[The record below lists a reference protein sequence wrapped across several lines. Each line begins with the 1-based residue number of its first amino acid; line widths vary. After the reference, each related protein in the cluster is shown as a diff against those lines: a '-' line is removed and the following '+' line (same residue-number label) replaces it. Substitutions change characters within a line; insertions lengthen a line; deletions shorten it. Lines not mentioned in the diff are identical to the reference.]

1 MAELRVSVL
10 GLLRVERD
18 GEPVRLGPQQVAL
31 LSVLL
36 LEAGRSVPAARL
48 MRLLWDT
55 PQPDGRSSTL
65 RSHVSNLRRALGP
78 RCADSAS
85 GPSTASPQAGLV
97 TTVGVGAAIGYRL
110 DLRPE
115 QIDAHRFERG
125 YAEGRRLFVAGE
137 TARSAALIGEALA
150 LWHGPAY
157 ADVAE
162 RAFARPAISRLDALR
177 RAARRTQAEALIALG
192 RHSEVVGEL
201 TRAVADD
208 PYDEGPR
215 RLLALAL
222 YHEDRVD
229 EAAAL
234 CRDGLALLRDRGLD
248 APELAELQR
257 TILRRTVPTGERW
270 AAPIADG
277 VRPCLLPPEQTRFV
291 GRRDE
296 VAKAQR
302 ILSDRWPRPVTL
314 LVTGPAGV
322 GKTTFAVRV
331 AHAVA
336 ERFPDGQLY
345 AKLYEPA
352 DPSVV
357 LGGFLRAL
365 GVRGA
370 AVPTDQTDR
379 MQLYRSLLARRQV
392 LVVLDD
398 AAHAAQIRPL
408 LPNGPGCAVIVTSR
422 TSLAG
427 IDGVRTPLGI
437 LTDEQA
443 LLLLRDMIGG
453 ERVDA
458 EPAAARAIVGRCGHL
473 PLAVWV
479 VGARLAARP
488 HWLLGAMADGL
499 ADEHR
504 RLDLLTVGDVAVRAS
519 VELTYRSLA
528 EDARRALRLL
538 GLTRARDFSPW
549 LLAALMDIPVGH
561 AEQLFDDLIE
571 VHLLDPV
578 SMGAAGV
585 RYRLHDLVRLY
596 ARERA
601 VAEERTPARTAAL
614 HRMLGACLDL
624 AERAGARLSADF
636 LGLVRHRT
644 PHWTFPASEA
654 EALVGDPL
662 TWFDREHGC
671 LVAAIDE
678 GLDAGVTDLAG
689 CIATSL
695 TTYFQVRNRF
705 DDWRRVQ
712 SKALAVAVAA
722 DDRRTALKLH
732 RSLGEL
738 DTIQDRY
745 PDALAHFQAAEEF
758 GTTDDPEYEA
768 AVTSGLGYLYRLL
781 GRYDHAL
788 RYQLRARDMARQTG
802 NISGMVYA
810 ENSIGVVY
818 LERNLPDDAR
828 AQFTEALRHSRQ
840 AGYLPGEAQSLRCL
854 GQAHRAAHDYAAAA
868 RYYHQ
873 AYEISIRLGDR
884 LVAAHAACWLGDIQI
899 RQGRHAEGRRLL
911 AQCLW
916 TYREFGNVW
925 GQAAVL
931 TALAEAHLAVGRPA
945 QALRRARQA
954 VAIWRRVGSPYWLA
968 TGLEVLS
975 RALRAAGDPVG
986 ADRVCV
992 EVAALREG
1000 VLRKAA
1006 GHA

>member
-1 MAELRVSVL
+1 MAELRINVL
-10 GLLRVERD
+10 GLLRLERD
-18 GEPVRLGPQQVAL
+18 GEQVRLGPQQVAL

-36 LEAGRSVPAARL
+36 LEVGRSVPATRL

-65 RSHVSNLRRALGP
+65 RSHVSNLRRALGA
-78 RCADSAS
+78 RCEDSVGGPSAAS
-85 GPSTASPQAGLV
+85 GQAGLV

-125 YAEGRRLFVAGE
+125 YAEGQRLFAAGE
-137 TARSAALIGEALA
+137 TARSAAVVGEVLA

-157 ADVAE
+157 ADVAD

-177 RAARRTQAEALIALG
+177 RAARRLQAEALIALG

-222 YHEDRVD
+222 YYEHRVD

-257 TILRRTVPTGERW
+257 TILRRTVPAGERW
-270 AAPIADG
+270 AAPTGDA
-277 VRPCLLPPEQTRFV
+277 VRPCLLPPAQSRFV

-296 VAKAQR
+296 AAKAQR
-302 ILSDRWPRPVTL
+302 ILSDRWRPATL
-314 LVTGPAGV
+314 LVTGQAGV
-322 GKTTFAVRV
+322 GKTAFAVRV

-345 AKLYEPA
+345 AKLNEPA

-408 LPNGPGCAVIVTSR
+408 LPNGPRCAAIVTSR

-427 IDGVRTPLGI
+427 LDGVRTPLGI

-443 LLLLRDMIGG
+443 LLLLREMVGG

-488 HWLLGAMADGL
+488 HWLLDSMADGL

-538 GLTRARDFSPW
+538 GLTRARDFPPW
-549 LLAALMDIPVGH
+549 LLAALMDIPVGR
-561 AEQLFDDLIE
+561 AEQLFDDLVE

-578 SMGAAGV
+578 SMGTAGV

-601 VAEERTPARTAAL
+601 VAEEPTAARTAAL

-624 AERAGARLSADF
+624 AERADAGLSADF
-636 LGLVRHRT
+636 LGLVRHRI

-662 TWFDREHGC
+662 TWFDREHAC
-671 LVAAIDE
+671 LVAAVDE

-689 CIATSL
+689 CVATSL
-695 TTYFQVRNRF
+695 TTYFQVRNHF

-712 SKALAVAVAA
+712 SKALAIAVAA
-722 DDRRTALKLH
+722 DDRRTAFKLH

-745 PDALAHFQAAEEF
+745 PDALAHFQAAEKL

-781 GRYDHAL
+781 GQYDHAL
-788 RYQLRARDMARQTG
+788 RYQLRARDLEWQTG
-802 NISGMVYA
+802 NINGMVYA

-818 LERNLPDDAR
+818 LERGLPDDAR

-854 GQAHRAAHDYAAAA
+854 GQVHRAARDYAAAA
-868 RYYHQ
+868 WCYHQ

-884 LVAAHAACWLGDIQI
+884 LVAAHAACWLGDIQV
-899 RQGRHAEGRRLL
+899 RRGRHAEGRRLL
-911 AQCLW
+911 AKCLW

-931 TALAEAHLAVGRPA
+931 TALADAHLAVGRPA
-945 QALRRARQA
+945 PALRRARQA
-954 VAIWRRVGSPYWLA
+954 IAIWRRVGSPYWLA

-975 RALRAAGDPVG
+975 RALRAAGERVG

-1000 VLRKAA
+1000 VVRKAA
-1006 GHA
+1006 DHA